1 MKNDCVILKKKE
13 YDKLVEKA
21 NANEPDYIR
30 LNIVVTNFNRR
41 LTDIPDSYIIG
52 ELQTSLPL
60 SGGLQSQILNIKN
73 TLEKKINKNLEYWED
88 RVIRKRKHEENTDFR
103 LFEQHITNDLE
114 EIIREVPIWSLR
126 KEITGIWR
134 KLVLSKYYEYENT

>member
-13 YDKLVEKA
+13 YEDLVAKA
-21 NANEPDYIR
+21 NGNKPDYINIHINVVANETIESR
-30 LNIVVTNFNRR
+30 LPIDSVTF
-41 LTDIPDSYIIG
+41 
-52 ELQTSLPL
+52 SLNL
-60 SGGLQSQILNIKN
+60 GSSLRSQILSIRDQ
-73 TLEKKINKNLEYWED
+73 LEQRIQRNLDYWGD
-88 RVIRKRKHEENTDFR
+88 RIIRKRKHEENTDFR

-134 KLVLSKYYEYENT
+134 KLVLSKYYEV

>member
-13 YDKLVEKA
+13 YEDLVAKA
-21 NANEPDYIR
+21 NGNKPDYVNVYINVVANETIGS
-30 LNIVVTNFNRR
+30 R
-41 LTDIPDSYIIG
+41 LTLDSV
-52 ELQTSLPL
+52 TFSLNL
-60 SGGLQSQILNIKN
+60 GSSLRSQILSIRDQ
-73 TLEKKINKNLEYWED
+73 LEQRIQRNLDYWGD
-88 RVIRKRKHEENTDFR
+88 RIIRKRKHEENTDFR

-134 KLVLSKYYEYENT
+134 KLVLSKYYEV